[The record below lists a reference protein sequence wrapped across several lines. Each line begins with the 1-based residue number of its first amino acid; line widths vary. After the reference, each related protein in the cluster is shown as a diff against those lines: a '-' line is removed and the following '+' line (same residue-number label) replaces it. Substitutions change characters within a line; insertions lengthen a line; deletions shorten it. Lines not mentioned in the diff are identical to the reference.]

1 MNSVDPVDLDN
12 YLVWRLVV
20 SFYPSKYGDNQR
32 RRELCLKQTEDVFG
46 PVRIFKYIFRLNL
59 VRQKK
64 MCMEIIK
71 YKDIILKLPWINKK
85 VLFFC

>member
-46 PVRIFKYIFRLNL
+46 PVRIFKYISS
-59 VRQKK
+59 
-64 MCMEIIK
+64 ES
-71 YKDIILKLPWINKK
+71 
-85 VLFFC
+85 